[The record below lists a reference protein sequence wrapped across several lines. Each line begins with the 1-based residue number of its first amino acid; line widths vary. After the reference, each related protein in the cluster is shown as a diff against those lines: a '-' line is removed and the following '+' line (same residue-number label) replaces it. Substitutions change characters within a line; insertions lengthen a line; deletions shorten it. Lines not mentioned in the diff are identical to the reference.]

1 MLRLLR
7 ATLVVATPSA
17 LALSLLALRIE
28 HSGRFELLFLVKN
41 LVLAWIPLA
50 LALGIGAL
58 AARGRVRAA
67 VLLGV
72 PFALF
77 FPNAFYLVTDI
88 VHLRERGMIPLWF
101 DATLLLA
108 FAFAGTA
115 LALASL
121 GLVHHAVER
130 CAGARWGWLTALGIA
145 MASGY
150 GIYLGRIERS
160 NSWDVITEP
169 LVLLESVTAPLLRPD
184 AHLSAWVMTGV
195 FGGLL
200 AALHALAQTGG
211 ATWRLE
217 GPTRP
222 GAELETE

>member
-7 ATLVVATPSA
+7 ATLVVASPSA

-28 HSGRFELLFLVKN
+28 RSGRFELLFLVKN

-58 AARGRVRAA
+58 AARRRLRSAA
-67 VLLGV
+67 LLGV

-88 VHLRERGMIPLWF
+88 VHLRERGAVPLWF
-101 DATLLLA
+101 DATLLLT
-108 FAFAGTA
+108 FGFAGTA

-121 GLVHHAVER
+121 GVVHHAVER
-130 CAGARWGWLTALGIA
+130 CAGPRWGWLTALGVA
-145 MASGY
+145 LASGY

-160 NSWDVITEP
+160 NSWDVVTAP
-169 LVLLESVTAPLLRPD
+169 RVLFESVTAPLLRPD
-184 AHLSAWVMTGV
+184 AHLAAWLITAV

-211 ATWRLE
+211 AAWRFE
-217 GPTRP
+217 REE
-222 GAELETE
+222 A

>member
-17 LALSLLALRIE
+17 LALSLLALRFE
-28 HSGRFELLFLVKN
+28 RSGRLELLFLVKN
-41 LVLAWIPLA
+41 LVLAWIPLG

-58 AARGRVRAA
+58 VAQRRLRAA
-67 VLLGV
+67 ALLGV

-88 VHLRERGMIPLWF
+88 VHLRARGAIPLWF

-130 CAGARWGWLTALGIA
+130 CAGARWGWLTALGVA
-145 MASGY
+145 LASGY

-169 LVLLESVTAPLLRPD
+169 RVLFESVTAPLLRPD
-184 AHLSAWVMTGV
+184 AHLSAWLITAV

-200 AALHALAQTGG
+200 AALHALAQTSGT
-211 ATWRLE
+211 AWRFD
-217 GPTRP
+217 
-222 GAELETE
+222 AEKG